1 MSGCVRTSFESVLR
15 SRNLAHLEQVKRV
28 IAAPQPARRVIFMLR
43 EHFSMQAFSA
53 AMDALLTA
61 NIMTATPL
69 FQVKVAG
76 SEHSVTGD
84 LGLSIATDITL
95 AELHPQAQDILIVCG
110 GFRVRLVPDPLL
122 RTRLRQA
129 DAAGAVLGG
138 LWNGAYFLA
147 EAGLLDG
154 HECAFHPD
162 GRAVL
167 AEVFPNVKVS
177 TAARVVEQR
186 RITCSGPNS
195 ALGMML
201 EVVRDVGG
209 QELLGAVEAVL
220 NCDRTPDAAI
230 APMSSVESNPSLPRT
245 LRLALEL
252 MSSNIEDPMEH
263 EEIARY
269 ARISRRH
276 LERLFRRHVGTT
288 PERYYLELRLTHA
301 RQLLQHTQRP
311 LIEVALA
318 SGFCNLPHFHRCF
331 RELFNITPGQFRARG
346 GVVVRA

>member
-1 MSGCVRTSFESVLR
+1 MRTSFESVLR
-15 SRNLAHLEQVKRV
+15 SRNLAHLEPLKRGL
-28 IAAPQPARRVIFMLR
+28 AAPQPARRVLFVLR
-43 EHFSMQAFSA
+43 EHFSMLAFTA

-61 NIMTATPL
+61 NIMTATSL
-69 FQVKVAG
+69 FQVQVAG
-76 SEHSVTGD
+76 SERSVTSD
-84 LGLSIATDITL
+84 LGLAVNCDLTL
-95 AELHPQAQDILIVCG
+95 AELHAAPQDILVVCG
-110 GFRVRLVPDPLL
+110 GFRVQLLPDPQL
-122 RTRLRQA
+122 RNRLRQA
-129 DAAGAVLGG
+129 ASAGAVLGG

-167 AEVFPNVKVS
+167 AEVFPNVKVTS
-177 TAARVVEQR
+177 RARVADHGR
-186 RITCSGPNS
+186 LTCAGPNS

-201 EVVRDVGG
+201 DVVRETGG
-209 QELLGAVEAVL
+209 QELLSAVEEVL
-220 NCDRTPDAAI
+220 NCDKVQDASS
-230 APMSSVESNPSLPRT
+230 APVSSAEANPSLPRT

-252 MSSNIEDPMEH
+252 MSSNIEDPMDH

-276 LERLFRRHVGTT
+276 MERLFRRHVGTT

-311 LIEVALA
+311 LIEVVLA

-331 RELFNITPGQFRARG
+331 RELFNVTPGQFRARG
-346 GVVVRA
+346 GLAVPL

>member
-1 MSGCVRTSFESVLR
+1 MRTSFESVLR
-15 SRNLAHLEQVKRV
+15 SRNLAHLDQVKHV
-28 IAAPQPARRVIFMLR
+28 LAAPQSARRVIFVLR
-43 EHFSMQAFSA
+43 EHFSMLAFSA

-69 FQVKVAG
+69 FKVQVAG
-76 SEHSVTGD
+76 SERSVTSD
-84 LGLSIATDITL
+84 LGLSVATGITL
-95 AELHPQAQDILIVCG
+95 VELHAQPQDILIVCG
-110 GFRVRLVPDPLL
+110 GFRVRLAPDPLL
-122 RTRLRQA
+122 RGRLRQA

-177 TAARVVEQR
+177 ASTRVVDRR
-186 RITCSGPNS
+186 RITCAGPNS

-201 EVVRDVGG
+201 DVVCEAGG
-209 QELLGAVEAVL
+209 QELLSAVEEVL
-220 NCDRTPDAAI
+220 NSDKLPDATA
-230 APMSSVESNPSLPRT
+230 APVSSVAANPSLPRT

-252 MSSNIEDPMEH
+252 MSSNIEDPMGH
-263 EEIARY
+263 EDIARY
-269 ARISRRH
+269 VRISRRH

-318 SGFCNLPHFHRCF
+318 SGFCSLPHFHRCF

-346 GVVVRA
+346 GW